1 MDKIVGNEIIS
12 QKINESVKST
22 KRTYKKVLTARAC
35 KQANIA
41 PLDLINS
48 PEVKENIKNLPVAIT
63 WDSMISFANAM
74 IEFGDFLTEDS
85 GVVEIMS
92 AFTDAMKAGFL

>member
-1 MDKIVGNEIIS
+1 MDIIN
-12 QKINESVKST
+12 KNNITATESLKTV
-22 KRTYKKVLTARAC
+22 KRTFKKVLTARAC
-35 KQANIA
+35 KQANIK
-41 PLDLINS
+41 PLDLVNS

-74 IEFGDFLTEDS
+74 IEFGDLLTLDC